1 MEGRDN
7 NAFIGDSSPSIAGQ
21 FRWNG
26 NTATNGTTLATSPPT
41 TTPTPTTSVP
51 VYLTELTDVELNGGA
66 AKPVPDGEN
75 PAATRTVTPSEGASD
90 RDQWGKGI
98 EFLMSCIAMSVGLG
112 NVWRFPFVAL
122 ENGGGAFVIPYIIVL
137 LLVGK
142 PVYYMEMILG
152 QFSSR
157 GSVKV
162 YDMAPIMR
170 GVGYGQMLSTTIV
183 TTYYASLMATTLRY
197 LFDSFQSILPWAV
210 CDDRWAASCIPS
222 GAMNA
227 TSSATMNV
235 LMNESATINRTSS
248 AELYFTLRPRPDA
261 NAAAANTIATFFR
274 LISFLPAK
282 GVGFGQLV
290 LICTLITY
298 YGSLMA
304 LISRYM
310 FDSFLSPLPWAYCRT
325 EWLPGCVDAAS
336 KADSGA
342 TVLTNPY
349 NGNGNGNNGT
359 ISSSSEWYFTK
370 IVLKELDGIDDGIGL
385 PDLRLTLFLVLSW
398 SLVLLTLIKGVK
410 SSGKASYFL
419 ALFPYVVMTV
429 LLIRACTLPGAVD
442 GIIYFLKP
450 QWDKIL
456 DPKVWYAAVTQCF
469 FSLSICFGNII
480 MYSSYNKFR
489 HNVYRDATIVTSID
503 TFTSLLAGCTIFGIL
518 GHLAHVTGST
528 DVGSVVKSD
537 AGLAFISYPEA
548 IAKFE
553 VLPQA
558 FSVLFFL
565 MLFVLGIGSNVA
577 MTSCVMTVIKDQFP
591 RVRNW
596 QAATVIAVSG
606 VLLGSIYVTPG
617 GQYILKLVDY
627 YGASSIALVLA
638 IAELIAIGWVYGVDR
653 LCKDTEFMLGHRPN
667 LYWRLCWRWITP
679 ALMLI
684 ILIYNLI
691 TLEPLMYK
699 QYVYP
704 TIAYDIGW
712 CIFAFGL
719 LQLPIW
725 ATYAVYKQGG
735 KTLTE
740 KIKNSLKPTAAWGP
754 LDPATHY
761 EYKKFIDED

>member
-7 NAFIGDSSPSIAGQ
+7 NGFIGDNSPSIAGQ
-21 FRWNG
+21 YRW
-26 NTATNGTTLATSPPT
+26 
-41 TTPTPTTSVP
+41 TTPAAPNGVHVTHGG
-51 VYLTELTDVELNGGA
+51 LALTDVELAVGG
-66 AKPVPDGEN
+66 KTVPRPTPATGEDAGRVPTTIIPEPN
-75 PAATRTVTPSEGASD
+75 AD
-90 RDQWGKGI
+90 RDQWGKGV

-142 PVYYMEMILG
+142 PVYYMEMIIG

-170 GVGYGQMLSTTIV
+170 GVGYGQVLSTTIV

-210 CDDRWAASCIPS
+210 CEDSWAGSCIPS
-222 GAMNA
+222 GSRNV
-227 TSSATMNV
+227 TMASELANGTA
-235 LMNESATINRTSS
+235 LSNRTSS
-248 AELYFTLRPRPDA
+248 AELYFT
-261 NAAAANTIATFFR
+261 
-274 LISFLPAK
+274 K
-282 GVGFGQLV
+282 V
-290 LICTLITY
+290 
-298 YGSLMA
+298 
-304 LISRYM
+304 
-310 FDSFLSPLPWAYCRT
+310 
-325 EWLPGCVDAAS
+325 
-336 KADSGA
+336 
-342 TVLTNPY
+342 
-349 NGNGNGNNGT
+349 
-359 ISSSSEWYFTK
+359 
-370 IVLKELDGIDDGIGL
+370 VLKELDGIDDGIGL

-398 SLVLLTLIKGVK
+398 SLVFLTLIKGVK

-429 LLIRACTLPGAVD
+429 LLVRACTLPGAVD
-442 GIIYFLKP
+442 GIVYFLKP
-450 QWDKIL
+450 QWDKIY

-518 GHLAHVTGST
+518 GHLAHVTGKT
-528 DVGSVVKSD
+528 DVGNVVKSD

-596 QAATVIAVSG
+596 QAATIIAICG

-617 GQYILKLVDY
+617 GQYVLKLVDY

-679 ALMLI
+679 LLMFV
-684 ILIYNLI
+684 ILIYNLV

-704 TIAYDIGW
+704 TVAYGIGW

-725 ATYAVYKQGG
+725 AAYAVYKQSG
-735 KTLTE
+735 KSLNE
-740 KIKNSLKPTAAWGP
+740 KIKNAFKPTAAWGP
-754 LDPATHY
+754 IDPATHY

>member
-7 NAFIGDSSPSIAGQ
+7 NGFIGDNSPSIAGQ
-21 FRWNG
+21 FRWNTPPANG
-26 NTATNGTTLATSPPT
+26 SNVSNTHGVA
-41 TTPTPTTSVP
+41 
-51 VYLTELTDVELNGGA
+51 LTDVELAGGKTVNRTTA
-66 AKPVPDGEN
+66 SEDITRNTTGSPVPAQTSGE
-75 PAATRTVTPSEGASD
+75 
-90 RDQWGKGI
+90 RDQWGKGV

-142 PVYYMEMILG
+142 PVYYMEMIIG

-170 GVGYGQMLSTTIV
+170 GVGYGQILSTTIV

-210 CDDRWAASCIPS
+210 CEDSWAGNCIPS
-222 GAMNA
+222 GSRN
-227 TSSATMNV
+227 TTFVND
-235 LMNESATINRTSS
+235 LNDTYCPTGLPLPNC
-248 AELYFTLRPRPDA
+248 TLR
-261 NAAAANTIATFFR
+261 
-274 LISFLPAK
+274 
-282 GVGFGQLV
+282 VGYGQLFSV
-290 LICTLITY
+290 TSLITY
-298 YGSLMA
+298 YSSLMA
-304 LISRYM
+304 LIARYM
-310 FDSFLSPLPWAYCRT
+310 IDSFMNPLPWAKCRE
-325 EWLPGCVDAAS
+325 EWLPNCIDSAA
-336 KADSGA
+336 KAMPA
-342 TVLTNPY
+342 QLTS
-349 NGNGNGNNGT
+349 NNASVTGPP
-359 ISSSSEWYFTK
+359 IASSSELYFTK
-370 IVLKELDGIDDGIGL
+370 VVLKELDGIDDGIGL

-398 SLVLLTLIKGVK
+398 SLVFLTLIKGVK

-442 GIIYFLKP
+442 GIVYFLKP
-450 QWDKIL
+450 QWDKIY

-518 GHLAHVTGST
+518 GHLAHVTGKT
-528 DVGSVVKSD
+528 DVGNVVKSD

-591 RVRNW
+591 KVRNW
-596 QAATVIAVSG
+596 QAASIIAVCG

-679 ALMLI
+679 LLMFV

-725 ATYAVYKQGG
+725 GIYAVYKQSG
-735 KTLTE
+735 KTLNE

-754 LDPATHY
+754 YDPATLY
-761 EYKKFIDED
+761 EYKKFIDQD

>member
-7 NAFIGDSSPSIAGQ
+7 NGFIGDNSPSIAGQ
-21 FRWNG
+21 FRWN
-26 NTATNGTTLATSPPT
+26 TPPSSNGVNVSSIQHGVA
-41 TTPTPTTSVP
+41 
-51 VYLTELTDVELNGGA
+51 LTDVELAGGKTVHRITPPEDTARNGTA
-66 AKPVPDGEN
+66 TAIPVQTGDGVAE
-75 PAATRTVTPSEGASD
+75 
-90 RDQWGKGI
+90 RDQWGKGV

-142 PVYYMEMILG
+142 PVYYMEMIIG

-170 GVGYGQMLSTTIV
+170 GVGYGQILSTTIV

-210 CDDRWAASCIPS
+210 CEDSWAGSCIPS
-222 GAMNA
+222 GPQNA
-227 TSSATMNV
+227 TIANDLNATTA
-235 LMNESATINRTSS
+235 LSNRTSS
-248 AELYFTLRPRPDA
+248 AELYFT
-261 NAAAANTIATFFR
+261 
-274 LISFLPAK
+274 K
-282 GVGFGQLV
+282 V
-290 LICTLITY
+290 
-298 YGSLMA
+298 
-304 LISRYM
+304 
-310 FDSFLSPLPWAYCRT
+310 
-325 EWLPGCVDAAS
+325 
-336 KADSGA
+336 
-342 TVLTNPY
+342 
-349 NGNGNGNNGT
+349 
-359 ISSSSEWYFTK
+359 
-370 IVLKELDGIDDGIGL
+370 VLKELDGIDDGIGL

-442 GIIYFLKP
+442 GIVYFLKP
-450 QWDKIL
+450 QWDKIY

-518 GHLAHVTGST
+518 GHLAHVTGKT
-528 DVGSVVKSD
+528 DVGNVVKSD

-596 QAATVIAVSG
+596 QAATIIAVCG

-617 GQYILKLVDY
+617 GQYVLKLVDY

-679 ALMLI
+679 LLMFV
-684 ILIYNLI
+684 ILIYNLV

-725 ATYAVYKQGG
+725 AAYAVYKQSG
-735 KTLTE
+735 KSLNE
-740 KIKNSLKPTAAWGP
+740 KIKDAFKPTAAWGP

-761 EYKKFIDED
+761 EYKKFINED

>member
-7 NAFIGDSSPSIAGQ
+7 NGFIGDNSPSIAGQ
-21 FRWNG
+21 YRW
-26 NTATNGTTLATSPPT
+26 
-41 TTPTPTTSVP
+41 TTPAAPNEVHVTHGG
-51 VYLTELTDVELNGGA
+51 LALTDVELAVGG
-66 AKPVPDGEN
+66 KTVPRPTPATGEDAGRVPTTIIPEPN
-75 PAATRTVTPSEGASD
+75 AD
-90 RDQWGKGI
+90 RDQWGKGV

-142 PVYYMEMILG
+142 PVYYMEMIIG

-170 GVGYGQMLSTTIV
+170 GVGYGQVLSTTIV

-210 CDDRWAASCIPS
+210 CEDSWAGSCIPS
-222 GAMNA
+222 GSRNV
-227 TSSATMNV
+227 TMASELANGTA
-235 LMNESATINRTSS
+235 LSNRTSS
-248 AELYFTLRPRPDA
+248 AELYFT
-261 NAAAANTIATFFR
+261 
-274 LISFLPAK
+274 K
-282 GVGFGQLV
+282 V
-290 LICTLITY
+290 
-298 YGSLMA
+298 
-304 LISRYM
+304 
-310 FDSFLSPLPWAYCRT
+310 
-325 EWLPGCVDAAS
+325 
-336 KADSGA
+336 
-342 TVLTNPY
+342 
-349 NGNGNGNNGT
+349 
-359 ISSSSEWYFTK
+359 
-370 IVLKELDGIDDGIGL
+370 VLKELDGIDDGIGL

-398 SLVLLTLIKGVK
+398 SLVFLTLIKGVK

-429 LLIRACTLPGAVD
+429 LLVRACTLPGAVD
-442 GIIYFLKP
+442 GIVYFLKP
-450 QWDKIL
+450 QWDKIY

-518 GHLAHVTGST
+518 GHLAHVTGKT
-528 DVGSVVKSD
+528 DVGNVVKSD

-596 QAATVIAVSG
+596 QAATIIAICG

-617 GQYILKLVDY
+617 GQYVLKLVDY

-679 ALMLI
+679 LLMFV
-684 ILIYNLI
+684 ILIYNLV

-704 TIAYDIGW
+704 TVAYGIGW

-725 ATYAVYKQGG
+725 AAYAVYKQSG
-735 KTLTE
+735 KSLNE
-740 KIKNSLKPTAAWGP
+740 KIKNAFKPTAAWGP
-754 LDPATHY
+754 IDPATHY

>member
-7 NAFIGDSSPSIAGQ
+7 NGFIGDNSPSIAGQ
-21 FRWNG
+21 YRW
-26 NTATNGTTLATSPPT
+26 
-41 TTPTPTTSVP
+41 TTPAAPNGVHVTHGG
-51 VYLTELTDVELNGGA
+51 LALTDVELAVGG
-66 AKPVPDGEN
+66 KTVPRPTPATGEDAGRVPTTIIPEPN
-75 PAATRTVTPSEGASD
+75 AD
-90 RDQWGKGI
+90 RDQWGKGV

-142 PVYYMEMILG
+142 PVYYMEMIIG

-170 GVGYGQMLSTTIV
+170 GVGYGQLFSV
-183 TTYYASLMATTLRY
+183 TA
-197 LFDSFQSILPWAV
+197 
-210 CDDRWAASCIPS
+210 
-222 GAMNA
+222 
-227 TSSATMNV
+227 
-235 LMNESATINRTSS
+235 
-248 AELYFTLRPRPDA
+248 
-261 NAAAANTIATFFR
+261 
-274 LISFLPAK
+274 
-282 GVGFGQLV
+282 
-290 LICTLITY
+290 LITY
-298 YGSLMA
+298 YSSLMA
-304 LISRYM
+304 LIARYM
-310 FDSFLSPLPWAYCRT
+310 IDSFMNPLPWAHCRS
-325 EWLPGCVDAAS
+325 EWQPNCIDSVAGSAS
-336 KADSGA
+336 PNDSSSNR
-342 TVLTNPY
+342 TLT
-349 NGNGNGNNGT
+349 
-359 ISSSSEWYFTK
+359 SSSELYFTK
-370 IVLKELDGIDDGIGL
+370 VVLKELDGIDDGIGL

-398 SLVLLTLIKGVK
+398 SLVFLTLIKGVK

-429 LLIRACTLPGAVD
+429 LLVRACTLPGAVD
-442 GIIYFLKP
+442 GIVYFLKP
-450 QWDKIL
+450 QWDKIY

-518 GHLAHVTGST
+518 GHLAHVTGKT
-528 DVGSVVKSD
+528 DVGNVVKSD

-596 QAATVIAVSG
+596 QAATIIAICG

-617 GQYILKLVDY
+617 GQYVLKLVDY

-679 ALMLI
+679 LLMFV
-684 ILIYNLI
+684 ILIYNLV

-704 TIAYDIGW
+704 TVAYGIGW

-725 ATYAVYKQGG
+725 AAYAVYKQSG
-735 KTLTE
+735 KSLNE
-740 KIKNSLKPTAAWGP
+740 KIKNAFKPTAAWGP
-754 LDPATHY
+754 IDPATHY

>member
-7 NAFIGDSSPSIAGQ
+7 NGFIGDGSSSVAGQ
-21 FRWNG
+21 FRWNTPAIAPG
-26 NTATNGTTLATSPPT
+26 RPGTATIQ
-41 TTPTPTTSVP
+41 
-51 VYLTELTDVELNGGA
+51 LTDVELTGGKPTNGETVQQHSA
-66 AKPVPDGEN
+66 IPE
-75 PAATRTVTPSEGASD
+75 PAAD
-90 RDQWGKGI
+90 RDQWGKGV

-142 PVYYMEMILG
+142 PIYYMEMIIG

-210 CDDRWAASCIPS
+210 CADSWAGSCIPS
-222 GAMNA
+222 GGVRNA
-227 TSSATMNV
+227 TAEATEALSNSSTFAV
-235 LMNESATINRTSS
+235 SLSNRTSS
-248 AELYFTLRPRPDA
+248 AELYFT
-261 NAAAANTIATFFR
+261 
-274 LISFLPAK
+274 K
-282 GVGFGQLV
+282 V
-290 LICTLITY
+290 
-298 YGSLMA
+298 
-304 LISRYM
+304 
-310 FDSFLSPLPWAYCRT
+310 
-325 EWLPGCVDAAS
+325 
-336 KADSGA
+336 
-342 TVLTNPY
+342 
-349 NGNGNGNNGT
+349 
-359 ISSSSEWYFTK
+359 
-370 IVLKELDGIDDGIGL
+370 VLKELDGIDDGIGL

-429 LLIRACTLPGAVD
+429 LLVRACTLPGAVD
-442 GIIYFLKP
+442 GIVYFLKP
-450 QWDKIL
+450 QWNKIL
-456 DPKVWYAAVTQCF
+456 DPRVWYAAVTQCF

-518 GHLAHVTGST
+518 GHLAHVTGTT
-528 DVGSVVKSD
+528 DVGNVVKSD

-596 QAATVIAVSG
+596 QAASIIAVCG

-627 YGASSIALVLA
+627 YGASSITLVLA
-638 IAELIAIGWVYGVDR
+638 IAELIAICWVYGVDR
-653 LCKDTEFMLGHRPN
+653 LCKDTEFMLGHRPSI
-667 LYWRLCWRWITP
+667 YWRLCWRWITP
-679 ALMLI
+679 LLMFV
-684 ILIYNLI
+684 ILIYNLV
-691 TLEPLMYK
+691 TLQPLMYK

-704 TIAYDIGW
+704 TVAYGIGW

-719 LQLPIW
+719 MQLPIW
-725 ATYAVYKQGG
+725 AAYAVYKQSG
-735 KTLTE
+735 KSLTE
-740 KIKNSLKPTAAWGP
+740 KIRNAFKPIAAWGP
-754 LDPATHY
+754 IDPA
-761 EYKKFIDED
+761 

>member
-7 NAFIGDSSPSIAGQ
+7 NGFIGDNSPSIAGQ
-21 FRWNG
+21 FRWN
-26 NTATNGTTLATSPPT
+26 TPPSNGVHGSGTHGVA
-41 TTPTPTTSVP
+41 
-51 VYLTELTDVELNGGA
+51 LTDVELAGG
-66 AKPVPDGEN
+66 KTVHRTSVPEDT
-75 PAATRTVTPSEGASD
+75 TRTGTGTAIPVQPTAD
-90 RDQWGKGI
+90 RDQWGKGV

-142 PVYYMEMILG
+142 PVYYMEMIIG

-170 GVGYGQMLSTTIV
+170 GVGYGQ
-183 TTYYASLMATTLRY
+183 
-197 LFDSFQSILPWAV
+197 LFSVS
-210 CDDRWAASCIPS
+210 
-222 GAMNA
+222 
-227 TSSATMNV
+227 
-235 LMNESATINRTSS
+235 
-248 AELYFTLRPRPDA
+248 
-261 NAAAANTIATFFR
+261 
-274 LISFLPAK
+274 
-282 GVGFGQLV
+282 
-290 LICTLITY
+290 TLITY
-298 YGSLMA
+298 YSSLMA
-304 LISRYM
+304 LIARYM
-310 FDSFLSPLPWAYCRT
+310 IDSFMNPLPWAKCRQ
-325 EWLPGCVDAAS
+325 EWLPNCIDSEAKAMTAQSESAS
-336 KADSGA
+336 HSANVTGPSM
-342 TVLTNPY
+342 T
-349 NGNGNGNNGT
+349 
-359 ISSSSEWYFTK
+359 SSSELYFTK
-370 IVLKELDGIDDGIGL
+370 VVLKELDGIDDGIGL

-398 SLVLLTLIKGVK
+398 SLVFLTLIKGVK

-419 ALFPYVVMTV
+419 ALFPYIVMTV
-429 LLIRACTLPGAVD
+429 LLVRACTLPGAVD
-442 GIIYFLKP
+442 GIVYFLKP
-450 QWDKIL
+450 QWDKIY

-518 GHLAHVTGST
+518 GHLAHVTGKT
-528 DVGSVVKSD
+528 DVGNVVKSD

-591 RVRNW
+591 KVRNW
-596 QAATVIAVSG
+596 QAATIIAICG

-617 GQYILKLVDY
+617 GQYVLKLVDY

-667 LYWRLCWRWITP
+667 IYWRLCWRWITP
-679 ALMLI
+679 LLMFV

-725 ATYAVYKQGG
+725 AAYAIYKQSG
-735 KTLTE
+735 KTLNE
-740 KIKNSLKPTAAWGP
+740 KIKNSFKPTPAWGP
-754 LDPATHY
+754 LDPTTLY

>member
-170 GVGYGQMLSTTIV
+170 
-183 TTYYASLMATTLRY
+183 
-197 LFDSFQSILPWAV
+197 
-210 CDDRWAASCIPS
+210 
-222 GAMNA
+222 
-227 TSSATMNV
+227 
-235 LMNESATINRTSS
+235 
-248 AELYFTLRPRPDA
+248 
-261 NAAAANTIATFFR
+261 
-274 LISFLPAK
+274 

>member
-7 NAFIGDSSPSIAGQ
+7 NGFIGDGSPSIVGQ
-21 FRWNG
+21 FRWNTPANPTRPG
-26 NTATNGTTLATSPPT
+26 APGVTSIH
-41 TTPTPTTSVP
+41 
-51 VYLTELTDVELNGGA
+51 LTDVELTGG
-66 AKPVPDGEN
+66 KTVNVEPTVPNRSAIPE
-75 PAATRTVTPSEGASD
+75 PAAD
-90 RDQWGKGI
+90 RDQWGKGV

-142 PVYYMEMILG
+142 PVYYMEMIIG

-170 GVGYGQMLSTTIV
+170 GVGYGQILSTTIV

-197 LFDSFQSILPWAV
+197 LFDSFQSILPWTV
-210 CDDRWAASCIPS
+210 CEDSWAGSCIPS
-222 GAMNA
+222 GVRNVTAEAAMTALN
-227 TSSATMNV
+227 SSTAV
-235 LMNESATINRTSS
+235 SLANRTSS
-248 AELYFTLRPRPDA
+248 AELYFT
-261 NAAAANTIATFFR
+261 
-274 LISFLPAK
+274 K
-282 GVGFGQLV
+282 V
-290 LICTLITY
+290 
-298 YGSLMA
+298 
-304 LISRYM
+304 
-310 FDSFLSPLPWAYCRT
+310 
-325 EWLPGCVDAAS
+325 
-336 KADSGA
+336 
-342 TVLTNPY
+342 
-349 NGNGNGNNGT
+349 
-359 ISSSSEWYFTK
+359 
-370 IVLKELDGIDDGIGL
+370 VLKELDGIDDGIGM
-385 PDLRLTLFLVLSW
+385 PDVRLTLFLILSW

-429 LLIRACTLPGAVD
+429 LLIRACTLPGAID
-442 GIIYFLKP
+442 GIVYFLKP
-450 QWDKIL
+450 QWDKIY

-518 GHLAHVTGST
+518 GHLAHVTGKS
-528 DVGSVVKSD
+528 DVGTVVKSD

-596 QAATVIAVSG
+596 QAATIIAVCG

-653 LCKDTEFMLGHRPN
+653 LCKDTEFMLGHRPS

-679 ALMLI
+679 LLMFV
-684 ILIYNLI
+684 ILIYNLV

-725 ATYAVYKQGG
+725 ATYAIYKQSG

-740 KIKNSLKPTAAWGP
+740 KIRNSFKPTAAWGP
-754 LDPATHY
+754 IDPATHY

>member
-7 NAFIGDSSPSIAGQ
+7 NGFIGDNSPSIAGQ
-21 FRWNG
+21 YRW
-26 NTATNGTTLATSPPT
+26 
-41 TTPTPTTSVP
+41 TTPASNGVP
-51 VYLTELTDVELNGGA
+51 LTDVELAGGKTVSRTVSPTGEDA
-66 AKPVPDGEN
+66 TRNRITSSIPVPN
-75 PAATRTVTPSEGASD
+75 AD
-90 RDQWGKGI
+90 RDQWGKGV

-142 PVYYMEMILG
+142 PVYYMEMIIG

-170 GVGYGQMLSTTIV
+170 GVGYGQILSTTIV

-210 CDDRWAASCIPS
+210 CEDSWAGSCIPS
-222 GAMNA
+222 GSRNTTIA
-227 TSSATMNV
+227 SD
-235 LMNESATINRTSS
+235 LNETALANRTSS
-248 AELYFTLRPRPDA
+248 AELYFTTHHRILLVPY
-261 NAAAANTIATFFR
+261 TSKTQ
-274 LISFLPAK
+274 
-282 GVGFGQLV
+282 GVGYGQLFSV
-290 LICTLITY
+290 AALVTY
-298 YGSLMA
+298 YSSLMA
-304 LISRYM
+304 LIARYM
-310 FDSFLSPLPWAYCRT
+310 IDSFMSPLPWARCRP
-325 EWLPGCVDAAS
+325 EWLPNCI
-336 KADSGA
+336 DSEVRA
-342 TVLTNPY
+342 TGNDSFTNLTL
-349 NGNGNGNNGT
+349 T
-359 ISSSSEWYFTK
+359 SSSEFYFTK
-370 IVLKELDGIDDGIGL
+370 VVLKELDGIDDGIGL
-385 PDLRLTLFLVLSW
+385 PDLRLTLFLMLSW
-398 SLVLLTLIKGVK
+398 SLVFLTLI
-410 SSGKASYFL
+410 KASYFL

-429 LLIRACTLPGAVD
+429 LLVRACTLPGAVD
-442 GIIYFLKP
+442 GIVYFLKP

-489 HNVYRDATIVTSID
+489 HNVHRDATIVTSID

-518 GHLAHVTGST
+518 GHLAYVTGKT
-528 DVGSVVKSD
+528 DVGNVVKSD

-591 RVRNW
+591 KVRNW
-596 QAATVIAVSG
+596 QAATIIAICG

-617 GQYILKLVDY
+617 GQYVLKLVDY

-679 ALMLI
+679 LLMFV

-704 TIAYDIGW
+704 TIAYNIGW

-725 ATYAVYKQGG
+725 AAYTVYKQSG
-735 KTLTE
+735 KSLNE
-740 KIKNSLKPTAAWGP
+740 KIKNAFKPTAAWGP
-754 LDPATHY
+754 IDPATHY

>member
-7 NAFIGDSSPSIAGQ
+7 NGFIGDSSPSIAGQ
-21 FRWNG
+21 FRWN
-26 NTATNGTTLATSPPT
+26 TPNGVHPQNAHG
-41 TTPTPTTSVP
+41 VA
-51 VYLTELTDVELNGGA
+51 LTDVELAGG
-66 AKPVPDGEN
+66 KTVH
-75 PAATRTVTPSEGASD
+75 RTVSPDNAPPNVSSIPTPVNGD

-142 PVYYMEMILG
+142 PVYYMEMIIG

-210 CDDRWAASCIPS
+210 CEDSWAGSCIPS
-222 GAMNA
+222 G
-227 TSSATMNV
+227 SRNV
-235 LMNESATINRTSS
+235 TIMAGLNDSILVNRTSS
-248 AELYFTLRPRPDA
+248 AELYFT
-261 NAAAANTIATFFR
+261 
-274 LISFLPAK
+274 K
-282 GVGFGQLV
+282 V
-290 LICTLITY
+290 
-298 YGSLMA
+298 
-304 LISRYM
+304 
-310 FDSFLSPLPWAYCRT
+310 
-325 EWLPGCVDAAS
+325 
-336 KADSGA
+336 
-342 TVLTNPY
+342 
-349 NGNGNGNNGT
+349 
-359 ISSSSEWYFTK
+359 
-370 IVLKELDGIDDGIGL
+370 VLKELDGIDDGIGL

-442 GIIYFLKP
+442 GIVYFLKP
-450 QWDKIL
+450 QWDKIY

-518 GHLAHVTGST
+518 GHLAHVTGKT
-528 DVGSVVKSD
+528 DVGNVVKSD

-596 QAATVIAVSG
+596 QAASIIAICG

-667 LYWRLCWRWITP
+667 IYWRICWRWITP
-679 ALMLI
+679 LLMFV
-684 ILIYNLI
+684 ILIYNLV

-725 ATYAVYKQGG
+725 GIYAVYKQDG
-735 KTLTE
+735 KTLNE
-740 KIKNSLKPTAAWGP
+740 KIRNALKPTPAWGP

>member
-7 NAFIGDSSPSIAGQ
+7 NGFIGDNSPSIAGQ
-21 FRWNG
+21 FRWN
-26 NTATNGTTLATSPPT
+26 TPPSSNGVNVSSIQHGVA
-41 TTPTPTTSVP
+41 
-51 VYLTELTDVELNGGA
+51 LTDVELAGGKTVHRITPPEDTARNGTA
-66 AKPVPDGEN
+66 TAIPVQTGDGVAE
-75 PAATRTVTPSEGASD
+75 
-90 RDQWGKGI
+90 RDQWGKGV

-142 PVYYMEMILG
+142 PVYYMEMIIG

-170 GVGYGQMLSTTIV
+170 GVGYGQLFSV
-183 TTYYASLMATTLRY
+183 T
-197 LFDSFQSILPWAV
+197 
-210 CDDRWAASCIPS
+210 
-222 GAMNA
+222 
-227 TSSATMNV
+227 
-235 LMNESATINRTSS
+235 
-248 AELYFTLRPRPDA
+248 
-261 NAAAANTIATFFR
+261 
-274 LISFLPAK
+274 
-282 GVGFGQLV
+282 
-290 LICTLITY
+290 TLITY
-298 YGSLMA
+298 YSSLMA
-304 LISRYM
+304 LIARYM
-310 FDSFLSPLPWAYCRT
+310 IDSFMNPLPWARCRQ
-325 EWLPGCVDAAS
+325 EWLPNCVDSAES
-336 KADSGA
+336 KAIRSEPASGNVSVTGS
-342 TVLTNPY
+342 TVA
-349 NGNGNGNNGT
+349 
-359 ISSSSEWYFTK
+359 SSSELYFTK
-370 IVLKELDGIDDGIGL
+370 VVLKELDGIDDGIGL

-442 GIIYFLKP
+442 GIVYFLKP
-450 QWDKIL
+450 QWDKIY

-518 GHLAHVTGST
+518 GHLAHVTGKT
-528 DVGSVVKSD
+528 DVGNVVKSD

-596 QAATVIAVSG
+596 QAATIIAVCG

-617 GQYILKLVDY
+617 GQYVLKLVDY

-679 ALMLI
+679 LLMFV
-684 ILIYNLI
+684 ILIYNLV

-725 ATYAVYKQGG
+725 AAYAVYKQSG
-735 KTLTE
+735 KSLNE
-740 KIKNSLKPTAAWGP
+740 KIKDAFKPTAAWGP

-761 EYKKFIDED
+761 EYKKFINED

>member
-26 NTATNGTTLATSPPT
+26 NTVPANGTTTATV
-41 TTPTPTTSVP
+41 TSVP
-51 VYLTELTDVELNGGA
+51 VYLTELTDVELNGA
-66 AKPVPDGEN
+66 AGKPVCEGES
-75 PAATRTVTPSEGASD
+75 PPVPRTVTPSEGASD

-142 PVYYMEMILG
+142 PVYYMEMIIG

-170 GVGYGQMLSTTIV
+170 
-183 TTYYASLMATTLRY
+183 
-197 LFDSFQSILPWAV
+197 
-210 CDDRWAASCIPS
+210 
-222 GAMNA
+222 
-227 TSSATMNV
+227 
-235 LMNESATINRTSS
+235 
-248 AELYFTLRPRPDA
+248 
-261 NAAAANTIATFFR
+261 
-274 LISFLPAK
+274 

-325 EWLPGCVDAAS
+325 EWLPGCVDAAA
-336 KADSGA
+336 KVDASGA
-342 TVLTNPY
+342 SGVTNP
-349 NGNGNGNNGT
+349 NNSNNGT

-398 SLVLLTLIKGVK
+398 SMVLLILIKGVK

-419 ALFPYVVMTV
+419 ALFPYLVMTV

-442 GIIYFLKP
+442 GIVYFLKP

-518 GHLAHVTGST
+518 GHLAHVTGSS
-528 DVGSVVKSD
+528 DVGNVVKSD

-596 QAATVIAVSG
+596 QAAITIAVCG

-725 ATYAVYKQGG
+725 AIYAVFKQSG
-735 KTLTE
+735 KTITD

-754 LDPATHY
+754 LDPTTHY